1 MKRGSGRMTQE
12 FEISLLRLR
21 VLTVSEANCYQTRSR
36 LPDDLDS
43 YLTDLK
49 ESKMTMETRF
59 SIGRRLLIT
68 AVAGLVVLVLSHKGW
83 SQGCVVARSS
93 VPVLSSQALTGIS
106 DIRPEGESWLSPKRW
121 EIGFGYRNLHS
132 HRHFVG
138 SEEQNARKEEGTE
151 VNNQIHLLDFS
162 VAYHVSARWSL
173 AMSVPVSFNDRWSQ
187 RTPSQVTHANGIGD
201 MNVGVRMWV
210 LKPPTESRQNI
221 SIGFGVKLPTGNP
234 GVTNVVNGETRVV
247 DQSIQ
252 LGDGA
257 YGLSLDA
264 QAFKGVG
271 FATFFASGIYLI
283 NPKVNNGVLTGR
295 SRPSEAIMSVADEY
309 LYRSGVILPTPK
321 VRGLWFSLGIRG
333 EGIPVRDLFGA
344 STGFRRPGVALSLDP
359 GFIYTRGKDQWSINV
374 PVAMYRNRKVSVP
387 DIMGNRH
394 GDAAF
399 ADQFFLV
406 SYARR
411 F

>member
-1 MKRGSGRMTQE
+1 MTIE
-12 FEISLLRLR
+12 SRFNI
-21 VLTVSEANCYQTRSR
+21 RS
-36 LPDDLDS
+36 
-43 YLTDLK
+43 
-49 ESKMTMETRF
+49 M
-59 SIGRRLLIT
+59 LLIS
-68 AVAGLVVLVLSHKGW
+68 VATGLVVLVLSHQGW

-93 VPVLSSQALTGIS
+93 VPVLGAQALTGIS
-106 DIRPEGESWLSPKRW
+106 DIRPEGEPWYSPKRW
-121 EIGFGYRNLHS
+121 EIGIGYRSLHS

-138 SEEQNARKEEGTE
+138 TEEQNIRKELGTE
-151 VNNQIHLLDFS
+151 VNNQINLLDFS
-162 VAYHVSARWSL
+162 AAYHVSARWSL
-173 AMSVPVSFNDRWSQ
+173 TMNVPLAFNDRWNQ
-187 RTPSQVTHANGIGD
+187 RTPDQGTYANGIGD
-201 MNVGVRMWV
+201 INIGARMWV

-221 SIGFGVKLPTGNP
+221 SIGFGLKLPTGNP
-234 GVTNVVNGETRVV
+234 GVTNIVNGQTRVV

-271 FATFFASGIYLI
+271 FATFFASGSYLI
-283 NPKVNNGVLTGR
+283 NPKVNNGILTGR

-309 LYRSGVILPTPK
+309 LYRAGVTLPTPK
-321 VRGLWFSLGIRG
+321 VRGLWFSFGIRG

-344 STGFRRPGVALSLDP
+344 STGFRRPGVAISLDP
-359 GFIYTRGKDQWSINV
+359 GFIFSRGKDQWSINV

-387 DIMGNRH
+387 DIMDNRH

-399 ADQFFLV
+399 ADQFFV
-406 SYARR
+406 ISYARR